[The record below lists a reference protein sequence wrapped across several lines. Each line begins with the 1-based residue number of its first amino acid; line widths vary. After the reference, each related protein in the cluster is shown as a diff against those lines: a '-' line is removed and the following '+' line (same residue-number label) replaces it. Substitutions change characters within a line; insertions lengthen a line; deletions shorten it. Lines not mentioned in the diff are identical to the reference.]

1 MMPSVPETSDR
12 HSIRKEATMKNAMLG
27 KAGKTVMAVAL
38 ATALVPTGVV
48 AAWAAQNAG
57 ADSNDSA
64 NSGSTPPAKPDGSSS
79 SDASAP
85 SAPPDGNGGPSDNDG
100 QAPDGTGSGQGG
112 GANTQTFDYSGTYS
126 GVLSASGTTKAST
139 GETISATASDQNA
152 VLAQNAATLTVQG
165 ATITKSGDDDNG
177 DNCNFYGVNS
187 SVLAV
192 GENTTLNIAD
202 SSISSTSAGSN
213 GIFATD
219 NATVNANNVSITT
232 TDGGNSRGLDATYG
246 GTIVA
251 NKMSVSTQKDH
262 CAAVATDRGGGSIS
276 VTNSQ
281 LDTAGSG
288 SPVLYSTGDITVDH
302 VQGTASGSQ
311 IAGMEGK
318 NVIRIN
324 NSDLSSTNDA
334 TSGSDPIKNGVII
347 YQSTSGDADTSA
359 STQADFEV
367 SDSTLSTSISD
378 GAMFYVTNTDA
389 NIVVSNSQLNYD
401 SSKVE
406 LLHAAGNNTNSWGTS
421 GSNSGNATLTAIS
434 QSLNGNVYV
443 DSISNAT
450 LYLTNSSTWTGAVAS
465 QNATS
470 DGTTAAP
477 SNATVNIDG
486 SSKWV
491 VTGDTTVGNLNV
503 AQGGSVVDA
512 SGAAVTVVDASGNVL
527 VQGSSSIK
535 VTVSGSYSATVDTSA
550 AGSIQGASEDLT
562 SARASFDALYGTSTS
577 WATNSAA
584 SIGADDSATVIDNTG
599 TSTSASA
606 VTVNTKTVTSASIAK
621 AIKAANTTK
630 KSVTTLTLGKK
641 VKTIKSGA
649 LSKLKN
655 LKTVKIKSSKLTKSS
670 VTGSLKNSSVTKV
683 KVAVSKSNAT
693 NKKYVAKY
701 KKAFAKANSGKSVK
715 VVSA

>member
-1 MMPSVPETSDR
+1 MS
-12 HSIRKEATMKNAMLG
+12 K
-27 KAGKTVMAVAL
+27 KALDKTTKTVLAL
-38 ATALVPTGVV
+38 ALAGALVPTGVA
-48 AAWAAQNAG
+48 AAWAAQSAG
-57 ADSNDSA
+57 GSLSNMASADSSNSSA
-64 NSGSTPPAKPDGSSS
+64 SSDNSTPPAKPDGDT
-79 SDASAP
+79 SDGSAP
-85 SAPPDGNGGPSDNDG
+85 SAPPDGNGGNPPSGDAPSG
-100 QAPDGTGSGQGG
+100 QAPDGQGGPGGGQGG
-112 GANTQTFDYSGTYS
+112 GANTQSFDYSGTYT
-126 GVLSASGTTKAST
+126 GILSADGTTQTST
-139 GETISATASDQNA
+139 GETISADQSDQNA
-152 VLAQNAATLTVQG
+152 VIAQNGATLTVQG

-192 GENTTLNIAD
+192 GEGTTLNIAD

-213 GIFATD
+213 GIFSTD
-219 NATVNANNVSITT
+219 NATVNANNVSIKTT
-232 TDGGNSRGLDATYG
+232 AGGNSRGLDATYG

-251 NKMSVSTQKDH
+251 NKMTVSTEKDH

-302 VQGTASGSQ
+302 VQGTATGSQ

-334 TSGSDPIKNGVII
+334 NSGSDPIKNGVII

-367 SDSTLSTSISD
+367 SDSTLSTSITS

-421 GSNSGNATLTAIS
+421 GSNSGNATLTGIN
-434 QSLNGNVYV
+434 QSLYGNVYV
-443 DSISNAT
+443 DSISQAV
-450 LYLTNSSTWTGAVAS
+450 LYLTQGSTWTGAIAS
-465 QNATS
+465 DNATA

-477 SNATVNIDG
+477 ANATVNIDG

-503 AQGGSVVDA
+503 ASGGSVVDA
-512 SGAAVTVVDASGNVL
+512 SGNVVTIVDGSGNVL
-527 VQGSSSIK
+527 VQGSSSIQ
-535 VTVSGSYSATVDTSA
+535 VTVSGSYSTSVDTSG
-550 AGSIQGASEDLT
+550 AGSIQGASETLS

-577 WATNSAA
+577 WAANSAA
-584 SIGADDSATVIDNTG
+584 PIGADGSSSSIDTDAA
-599 TSTSASA
+599 STASTI
-606 VTVNTKTVTSASIAK
+606 TVNAKTVTSSTVAK
-621 AIKAANTTK
+621 AVKKGGTTK
-630 KSVTTLTLGKK
+630 KSVTTLTLGAK
-641 VKTIKSGA
+641 VKKIESKA
-649 LSKLKN
+649 LSSLKN
-655 LKTVKIKSSKLTKSS
+655 LKTITVKTSKLTKAS
-670 VTGSLKNSSVTKV
+670 VKGSLKGSSVAKV
-683 KVAVSKSNAT
+683 KVKVSSSKKT

-715 VVSA
+715 VVGA